1 MTNEKLMQE
10 FLNGET
16 KGKAGNLKIEGD
28 KLIQYST
35 TIAQVVNGQ
44 VIVNVTK
51 YSKTTTV
58 LQNKLAKW
66 MPETLFLSDI
76 PQGTYDLTRYITKVA

>member
-1 MTNEKLMQE
+1 MTNEQLMKE
-10 FLNGET
+10 FLNGAT

-35 TIAQVVNGQ
+35 TIAQFVNGQ
-44 VIVNVTK
+44 CVVNVTK

-66 MPETLFLSDI
+66 MPETLFLDGIS
-76 PQGTYDLTRYITKVA
+76 QGTYDLTRYITKTA

>member
-10 FLNGET
+10 FLNGAT

-35 TIAQVVNGQ
+35 TIAQRVNGQ

-58 LQNKLAKW
+58 LQNKLTKW
-66 MPETLFLSDI
+66 MPNTLFLEGI
-76 PQGTYDLTRYITKVA
+76 PQGTYDITRYITQVA